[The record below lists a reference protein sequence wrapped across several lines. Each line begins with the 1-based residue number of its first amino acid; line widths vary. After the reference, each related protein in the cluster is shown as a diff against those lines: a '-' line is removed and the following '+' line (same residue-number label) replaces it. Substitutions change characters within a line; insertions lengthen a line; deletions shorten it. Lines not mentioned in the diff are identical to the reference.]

1 VSEILHSV
9 ELDRAALVAE
19 LRRGVL
25 WAVIDGAVDPALANE
40 LYAERAFGVVPLFEG
55 TSATDLRAVGPYLV
69 RLDRAGYD
77 RLVPRWEEPWG
88 VLIRSDRPGSIVAG
102 HLRKLLYVR
111 TPSAERLYFRCY
123 DPRVLRP
130 FLTACDRAE
139 LDAVFGPIE
148 GLGWSR
154 LDQQALF
161 VTPRDRSGQPAG
173 GAWPFEIRD
182 AHLKAFRRSAEARLE
197 AEIADHLR
205 AHFAARCAELGRRL
219 PRLVKSLIA
228 GGRRQQLTTTRD
240 LALYAAAVFATTA
253 ELDGAPPAW
262 AREILADKSRS
273 PGARADRMAGAAG
286 QHLIGGSDG

>member
-1 VSEILHSV
+1 MEILDSV
-9 ELDRAALVAE
+9 EVDRAALVAE

-25 WAVIDGAVDPALANE
+25 WAVIDGALDPGLADQ

-55 TSATDLRAVGPYLV
+55 TSAADLRAVGPYLV

-77 RLVPRWEEPWG
+77 RLAPGWEEPWG
-88 VLIRSDRPGSIVAG
+88 VLLRSDRPGSILAE

-111 TPSAERLYFRCY
+111 TPSAERLYFRVY

-139 LDAVFGPIE
+139 LGAVFGPIE
-148 GLGWSR
+148 AFGWSR
-154 LDQQALF
+154 LQEQALF
-161 VTPRDRSGQPAG
+161 VTPRDRDGKPTAE
-173 GAWPFEIRD
+173 AWPFAIRE

-205 AHFAARCAELGRRL
+205 AHFPERCAGLDRRL
-219 PRLVKSLIA
+219 AMLVKSLIA
-228 GGRRQQLTTTRD
+228 AGRRQELTTTRD
-240 LALYAAAVFATTA
+240 LALYSAAVFATTE

-262 AREILADKSRS
+262 ARGILLDPSRP
-273 PGARADRMAGAAG
+273 PGARADRMAAAAG
-286 QHLIGGSDG
+286 EHLIGGSDG